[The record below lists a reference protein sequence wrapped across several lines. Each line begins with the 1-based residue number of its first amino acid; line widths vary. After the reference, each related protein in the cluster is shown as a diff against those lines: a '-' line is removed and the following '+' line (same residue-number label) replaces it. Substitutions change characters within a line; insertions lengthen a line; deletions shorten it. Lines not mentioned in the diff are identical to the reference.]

1 MGIQDIRR
9 LLFHSLGTV
18 PHSPR
23 HIPRSAQDRIHQH
36 PPITRPLHPDQLI
49 HLVLLKR
56 RINSHP
62 AAAAPARLA
71 HAHVAARV
79 HPMRVL
85 RAADGRARARARV
98 LRAGDERP
106 ARARARGERP
116 ARVRAQRRELHRE
129 QEGRRAEHHGC
140 GEREAGLDDPV
151 CGVDVPLDDHAGERA
166 GHRAHAPR
174 RSVVCECGVSREAA
188 APATAA
194 VVTFVLIYPQN
205 KLYMSFSLL
214 LASLSAIESLAF
226 I

>member
-1 MGIQDIRR
+1 MGVQDIRR
-9 LLFHSLGTV
+9 LLFHRLGPV
-18 PHSPR
+18 PHPPR
-23 HIPRSAQDRIHQH
+23 HVPRSTQDRIHQH
-36 PPITRPLHPDQLI
+36 PPIARAIIPDQLI
-49 HLVLLKR
+49 HHLLKR
-56 RINSHP
+56 RTSSHP
-62 AAAAPARLA
+62 AAAAPARPA

-98 LRAGDERP
+98 LRAGDERA

-129 QEGRRAEHHGC
+129 QEGRRAEHHRR
-140 GEREAGLDDPV
+140 GEREAGPDDPV
-151 CGVDVPLDDHAGERA
+151 CGVDVPPDDHAGERA

-174 RSVVCECGVSREAA
+174 RRVVCECGVSREAA

-194 VVTFVLIYPQN
+194 VITFILIYPKN
-205 KLYMSFSLL
+205 FCYSLL
-214 LASLSAIESLAF
+214 FSVIESLAF

>member
-1 MGIQDIRR
+1 MGVQDIRR
-9 LLFHSLGTV
+9 LLLHRLGPV
-18 PHSPR
+18 PHPPR
-23 HIPRSAQDRIHQH
+23 HVPRSTQDGIHQH
-36 PPITRPLHPDQLI
+36 PPIARSLIPDQLI
-49 HLVLLKR
+49 HHLLKR
-56 RINSHP
+56 RINRDP
-62 AAAAPARLA
+62 AAAAPARPA

-116 ARVRAQRRELHRE
+116 ARVRAERRELHRE
-129 QEGRRAEHHGC
+129 QEGRRAEHHRR
-140 GEREAGLDDPV
+140 GEREAGPDDPV

-166 GHRAHAPR
+166 RDRADAPR
-174 RSVVCECGVSREAA
+174 RRVVCECGVSREAA

-205 KLYMSFSLL
+205 KLYMTLFSLCYSL
-214 LASLSAIESLAF
+214 LFRL
-226 I
+226 